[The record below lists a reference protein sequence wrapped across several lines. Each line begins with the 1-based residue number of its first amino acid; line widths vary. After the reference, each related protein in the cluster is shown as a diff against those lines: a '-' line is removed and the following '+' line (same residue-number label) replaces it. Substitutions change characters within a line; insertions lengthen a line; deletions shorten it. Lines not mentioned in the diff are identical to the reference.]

1 MAASPL
7 ASARDCDVLVVGA
20 GGAGFAAAIEAAAA
34 GARVILLE
42 KNPRPGGTTALSVGS
57 ITATRTPHQARAG
70 IDDSPA
76 AHAEDLALI
85 NARRGNVPDNPGLR
99 RLLTDNIGDTFR
111 WLLDL
116 GVEFIGP
123 LPEPPH
129 KQSRMHCVVP
139 TAKSY
144 IARLERRA
152 RSLGVELRC
161 GCQVKSLKQR
171 NGVVVGIEGVAADG
185 SPLTIDAGATVLATG
200 DFSGNADM
208 VGTHVSAAA
217 ARARPVNPTNT
228 GDGHRMA
235 MALGGRILNGQ
246 VALTSI
252 RFLPPERPSFVQS
265 IPPSRALA
273 RVMRWGFERLPEAVI
288 RPFVMAFITS
298 VLQPAKAFY
307 QNGAMLVNRDGRRFG
322 DETGDLTLTL
332 AQQPEQGAWLLFD
345 GRLAKRFSR
354 WPHFVSTAPGTGYA
368 YVDDYR
374 RHRRDLWH
382 QADTLDD
389 LARSLGMP
397 VDTLRATVDDFNARV
412 ANGERLGM
420 LDPPFCALGP
430 VHTVLV
436 FTDGG
441 LAIDE
446 GLRVLDAGNRPV
458 PGLYAAGS
466 VGQGGTLLD
475 GHGHHI
481 GWAFTTGRLAGRH
494 ASAYAHSSTSV
505 AAGVVPVVPGEPA
518 TLHR

>member
-1 MAASPL
+1 M
-7 ASARDCDVLVVGA
+7 LVVGA
-20 GGAGFAAAIEAAAA
+20 GGAGFAAAIEAATA
-34 GARVILLE
+34 GARVVLLE
-42 KNPRPGGTTALSVGS
+42 KNPRPGGTTAMSVGS
-57 ITATRTPHQARAG
+57 ITATRTPHQLRAG

-76 AHAEDLALI
+76 AHAEDLAAI
-85 NARRGNVPDNPGLR
+85 NARRGTVPDNPRLR
-99 RLLTDNIGDTFR
+99 RLLTENIGETFQ

-139 TAKSY
+139 TSRSY
-144 IARLERRA
+144 IDRLARRA
-152 RSLGVELRC
+152 RALGVEVRC
-161 GCQVKSLKQR
+161 GFRVTSLLQR
-171 NGVVVGIEGVAADG
+171 DGAVVGVEGVAADG
-185 SPLTIDAGATVLATG
+185 SPATIGAGATVLATG
-200 DFSGNADM
+200 DFSGDRDM
-208 VGTHVSAAA
+208 VEAHVSAAA

-235 MALGGRILNGQ
+235 MSLGGRILNGQ

-252 RFLPPERPSFVQS
+252 RFLPPARPSLLQS

-273 RVMRWGFERLPEAVI
+273 RAMRWGFERLPEALI

-298 VLQPAKAFY
+298 VLQPSKAFY
-307 QNGAMLVNRDGRRFG
+307 QHGAMLVNRDGRRFG
-322 DETGDLTLTL
+322 DETGDLTLAL
-332 AQQPEQGAWLLFD
+332 AQQPEQSAWLLFD
-345 GRLAKRFSR
+345 RRLAQRYSR
-354 WPHFVSTAPGTGYA
+354 WPHYVSTAPGTGYA

-382 QADTLDD
+382 EAASVEG
-389 LARSLGMP
+389 LARAVGMP
-397 VDTLRATVDDFNARV
+397 EDALRATVNDFNARV
-412 ANGERLGM
+412 ARDDRLGM
-420 LDPPFCALGP
+420 LDPPFYALGP

-446 GLRVLDAGNRPV
+446 GLRVLDAGDRPM

-466 VGQGGTLLD
+466 VGQGGALLD

-494 ASAYAHSSTSV
+494 ASAYARGAPTVAV
-505 AAGVVPVVPGEPA
+505 AATTPARGEA
-518 TLHR
+518 AMLDR